1 MSDDSSKP
9 ISKAHILLQAYSVVS
24 TFVVGLILYIVPP
37 TIAVMLLWLGVSVA
51 GMSASQAQQWL
62 ESSAVAQFIYVLI
75 TEVIVM
81 AAIVGLLKFTR
92 KTWRMIGL
100 KKPRWQDIQYV
111 IMGLFAYYIAYIIV
125 ILLVKQIA
133 PLDFEQKQEIGFDTS
148 TTGIGI
154 VCAFM
159 ALVVLPP
166 IVEEILFRGFLY
178 TRFKEVLPKYAAA
191 FTVSVLFGAAHLQF
205 GSGNALLWVAAIDTF
220 VLSLMLV
227 YLREKTGKIWAGV
240 GVHALKNFVAFLIL
254 FNVVQ

>member
-1 MSDDSSKP
+1 MSDDSSKALP
-9 ISKAHILLQAYSVVS
+9 KVHLLLKAYSVVS
-24 TFVVGLILYIVPP
+24 TFIIGLILYIVPP
-37 TIAVMLLWLGVSVA
+37 TIAVVFLWFGVSAV
-51 GMSASQAQQWL
+51 GMSSSQAQQWL
-62 ESSAVAQFIYVLI
+62 EGSAVAQFVYVLI
-75 TEVIVM
+75 TEIIVIS
-81 AAIVGLLKFTR
+81 AIIGLLKFTR
-92 KTWRMIGL
+92 KTWRTIGL

-111 IMGLFAYYIAYIIV
+111 ILGLFAYYVAYIVV

-178 TRFKEVLPKYAAA
+178 TRFKDVLPKYAAA
-191 FTVSVLFGAAHLQF
+191 FAVSILFGAAHLQF

-220 VLSLMLV
+220 ILSLMLV
-227 YLREKTGKIWAGV
+227 YLREKTGTIWAGV
-240 GVHALKNFVAFLIL
+240 GVHALKNFVAFVIL